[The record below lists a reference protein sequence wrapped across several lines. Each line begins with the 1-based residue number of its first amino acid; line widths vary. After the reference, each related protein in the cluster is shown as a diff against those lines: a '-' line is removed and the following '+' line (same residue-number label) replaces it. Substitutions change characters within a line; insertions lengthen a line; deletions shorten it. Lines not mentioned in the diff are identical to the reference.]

1 MPNTNQDIGAVLL
14 QENKITL
21 KQYQELQKK
30 ALQSNV
36 SLVEAISESG
46 IVEKEDFIRAQAKA
60 LGLEFVDLVGQEI
73 DLQILEII
81 PESLAINYKMVAI
94 GIAEEDN
101 LLNVAMLDPRD
112 VKAREALTYIGRER
126 KLKIKYF
133 LTDEES
139 LQFALKQYANLKKEV
154 GEALK
159 SAQQRFKQKAQ
170 GETEVGK
177 KKIKDDIQEVLKHAP
192 VAKMVLVILRHAVEG
207 KASDIHIEPMQD
219 ISRVRYRID
228 GSLATSITLP
238 LYIHDALVARVKVM
252 ANLKIDETRVPQD
265 GRIRLELPNRDV
277 EFRVS
282 SLPLQD
288 HEKVVMRVLDT
299 GGSAPTLADLGYKA
313 NNFEIIKRNLS
324 KPNGMILITGPTG
337 SGKSMTLFSAL
348 NIVNSEDVNI
358 STLEDP
364 VEYRLQGINQSQ
376 MHPEVGFSFATGL
389 RALLRQDPDIIMV
402 GEIRDQET
410 AELAVHA
417 AMTGHLVF
425 STLHTNSALGAI
437 PRLLDM
443 HLEPFLLS
451 STLNVAIA
459 QRLVKTICSECKEEK
474 EIDEHLRL
482 EILNEIKLIPRDVI
496 DKYGSVSL
504 DKPVFYYGRGCAK
517 CAQSGFKGRTSI
529 SEVIENTKE
538 IKKAINTGMKQEDVE
553 AALKAQNFIT
563 MKQDGLIKTLLGL
576 TAPEQVLAVTK
587 GDL

>member
-1 MPNTNQDIGAVLL
+1 MPNANQDIGAILL
-14 QENKITL
+14 QENKT
-21 KQYQELQKK
+21 K
-30 ALQSNV
+30 
-36 SLVEAISESG
+36 
-46 IVEKEDFIRAQAKA
+46 F
-60 LGLEFVDLVGQEI
+60 EFVDLVGHEI

-81 PESLAINYKMVAI
+81 PESLAINYKMAAI
-94 GIAEEDN
+94 GIAEEAN
-101 LLNVAMLDPRD
+101 LLKVAMLNPID
-112 VKAREALTYIGRER
+112 VKAREALAYIGRER

-159 SAQQRFKQKAQ
+159 SAQGRFKQKAQ

-177 KKIKDDIQEVLKHAP
+177 QKIKDDIQEVLKHAP

-207 KASDIHIEPMQD
+207 KASDVHIEPMQD

-228 GSLATSITLP
+228 GSLTTSITLP

-252 ANLKIDETRVPQD
+252 ANLKIDETRIPQD

-299 GGSAPTLADLGYKA
+299 GGKAPSLADLGYKA
-313 NNFEIIKRNLS
+313 NNFEIISRNLS
-324 KPNGMILITGPTG
+324 KPNGIILITGPTG
-337 SGKSMTLFSAL
+337 SGKSMTLFSVL

-376 MHPEVGFSFATGL
+376 MHSEIGFSFAAGL
-389 RALLRQDPDIIMV
+389 RALLRQDPNIIMV

-410 AELAVHA
+410 AELAIHA

-459 QRLVKTICSECKEEK
+459 QRLVRTICNECKEER
-474 EIDEHLRL
+474 EIDVHLRI
-482 EILNEIKLIPRDVI
+482 EILNEIKLIPRDVV
-496 DKYGSVSL
+496 DKYGAISL

-517 CAQSGFKGRTSI
+517 CGQTGFKGRTAI
-529 SEVIENTKE
+529 CEAIENTKE
-538 IKKAINTGMKQEDVE
+538 IRKAINSGMKPEDVE
-553 AALKAQNFIT
+553 SALKAQNFIT